1 LRDRYG
7 MGEIV
12 RMLKSIGSGVGSEEA
27 LQHSTG
33 MDYSTLEQRIGE
45 HLAEASRR

>member
-12 RMLKSIGSGVGSEEA
+12 RMVGSIGSGVPTDQA
-27 LQHSTG
+27 LRNSTG
-33 MDYSTLEQRIGE
+33 MDYSTLQQRVGE
-45 HLAEASRR
+45 YLAK